1 MATTLQVNAT
11 INLTFGQLAELAKQ
25 LPKNKRLKLITLLQE
40 EEPTESEILQGLRE
54 AIEEVNLA
62 KKGKTNLRIKI
73 WSLFKM
79 ELPALC
85 SFV

>member
-40 EEPTESEILQGLRE
+40 EKPTESEILQGLRE

-62 KKGKTNLRIKI
+62 KKGKIKLQ
-73 WSLFKM
+73 SAKEFLN
-79 ELPALC
+79 EL
-85 SFV
+85 